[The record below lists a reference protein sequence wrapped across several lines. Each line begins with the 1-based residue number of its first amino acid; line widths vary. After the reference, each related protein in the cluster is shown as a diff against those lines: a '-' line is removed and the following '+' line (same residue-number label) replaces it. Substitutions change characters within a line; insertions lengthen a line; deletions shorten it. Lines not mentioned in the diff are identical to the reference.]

1 MAVTC
6 LSEIQKDAIVKNF
19 KNGLYTKKE
28 LAENYGV
35 SRDTI
40 RRVFKEREA
49 RAAAAAVP
57 AKVEAPVERE
67 FKWAASSKFISI
79 TEGRTTYNADSQ
91 HPGFKSALQKLVDG
105 DIAGAIDHI
114 NLEQGIKKFVQGN
127 VRIED
132 GTLFYKDIELKSG
145 LTERIVRAMEDG
157 EDFKRYLPFLE
168 NLMLNPS
175 RRAVYRLFDFLN
187 ANDIDITDDGHFIGW
202 KVVRSTYMDCASNT
216 FDNSPGKTV
225 TMPRNQVDEDDQRTC
240 STGLHVCSKSYIG
253 HFGSGSDRIV
263 SVKVNP
269 RDVVSIPVDYN
280 DAKMRTC
287 GYVVLEDV
295 TDRWGSE
302 LR

>member
-1 MAVTC
+1 MAVNILT
-6 LSEIQKDAIVKNF
+6 SAEKQAVRISYNG
-19 KNGLYTKKE
+19 GLYSQRE

-40 RRVFKEREA
+40 RRVLKELNETD
-49 RAAAAAVP
+49 
-57 AKVEAPVERE
+57 VEVEEIPKRE
-67 FKWAASSKFISI
+67 FQWAASSKFISI
-79 TEGRTTYNADSQ
+79 TEGRNTWNADNT
-91 HPGFKSALQKLVDG
+91 HPGFKAALQKLVDN
-105 DIAGAIDHI
+105 DVEGAIEHI
-114 NLEQGIKKFVQGN
+114 NIEQGITKFVQGN
-127 VRIED
+127 IRIED
-132 GTLFYKDIELKSG
+132 GNLFYNDIELRSG
-145 LTERIVRAMEDG
+145 LTERIISAMENG

-202 KVVRSTYMDCASNT
+202 KVVRKTYMDCASNS

-240 STGLHVCSKSYIG
+240 SAGLHVCSKSYIG
-253 HFGSGSDRIV
+253 AFASRHDRVV
-263 SVKVNP
+263 SVKVHP

-287 GYVVLEDV
+287 GYTVVEDV
-295 TDRWGSE
+295 TDRWSE
-302 LR
+302 EFSR

>member
-132 GTLFYKDIELKSG
+132 GTLFYKDIELKS
-145 LTERIVRAMEDG
+145 
-157 EDFKRYLPFLE
+157 
-168 NLMLNPS
+168 
-175 RRAVYRLFDFLN
+175 
-187 ANDIDITDDGHFIGW
+187 
-202 KVVRSTYMDCASNT
+202 
-216 FDNSPGKTV
+216 
-225 TMPRNQVDEDDQRTC
+225 
-240 STGLHVCSKSYIG
+240 
-253 HFGSGSDRIV
+253 
-263 SVKVNP
+263 
-269 RDVVSIPVDYN
+269 
-280 DAKMRTC
+280 
-287 GYVVLEDV
+287 
-295 TDRWGSE
+295 
-302 LR
+302 